1 VNHGGSFR
9 YLVPGLA
16 AEGGEDGEAASA
28 ASFASRLAG
37 FVADQLPAL
46 LGYDP
51 GYPPLADAL
60 LRAAA
65 GAAVV
70 LVLGASGRALLEQRR
85 RPSAARFA
93 LLMFAA
99 VNVAVALLA
108 LPQLPGNPRYLLF
121 LMAPVA
127 VFLADAAR
135 HAWSRVAFGILVL
148 VGAAA
153 SLAQWPGVRATEEKW
168 RGFVEALR
176 AEGVRHCYT
185 DFYLATKIDFLSEE
199 TVVCSAKL
207 GPTTTEYF
215 FEYRERV
222 EKAAS
227 AALVAVNQTSARR
240 MEGRLQELGVTYER
254 RDLMKPT
261 LLRLSRKVEPEEL
274 FPGRSFPWR

>member
-1 VNHGGSFR
+1 
-9 YLVPGLA
+9 
-16 AEGGEDGEAASA
+16 
-28 ASFASRLAG
+28 
-37 FVADQLPAL
+37 
-46 LGYDP
+46 
-51 GYPPLADAL
+51 
-60 LRAAA
+60 
-65 GAAVV
+65 
-70 LVLGASGRALLEQRR
+70 
-85 RPSAARFA
+85 
-93 LLMFAA
+93 
-99 VNVAVALLA
+99 
-108 LPQLPGNPRYLLF
+108 
-121 LMAPVA
+121 MAPVA
-127 VFLADAAR
+127 VFLADGAR

-185 DFYLATKIDFLSEE
+185 DFYLATKINFLSEE

-240 MEGRLQELGVTYER
+240 MEGRLQELGVTYVR